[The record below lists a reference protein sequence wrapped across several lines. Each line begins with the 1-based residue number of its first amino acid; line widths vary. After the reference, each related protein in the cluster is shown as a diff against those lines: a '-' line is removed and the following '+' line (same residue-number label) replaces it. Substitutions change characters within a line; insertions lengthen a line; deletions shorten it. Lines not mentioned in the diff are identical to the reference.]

1 MTASPETPGTE
12 TPGTESPRT
21 GTPGTTP
28 EHAIDTDAAVT
39 AVIAGWNDETRDERD
54 PGGTGGSEPTR
65 PLTPPTPP
73 PAPAATTTASSGTA
87 TSNDTAAAASALP
100 RPTVRWGALVWS
112 LLFGALAGSALWLM
126 LDPDRRESTGE
137 WLATLSPLAAALYA
151 VVALGIIVALF
162 GIVGLI
168 RRGEHS
174 RR

>member
-54 PGGTGGSEPTR
+54 PGGTGGSSGSEPTL
-65 PLTPPTPP
+65 PLTPP
-73 PAPAATTTASSGTA
+73 PAPAPTPTSSSGTA
-87 TSNDTAAAASALP
+87 TSIDTATAAPASS

-112 LLFGALAGSALWLM
+112 LLFGALAGTALWVM
-126 LDPDRRESTGE
+126 LDSDRREATGE

-168 RRGEHS
+168 RRGEHAT
-174 RR
+174 R

>member
-1 MTASPETPGTE
+1 M
-12 TPGTESPRT
+12 
-21 GTPGTTP
+21 

-39 AVIAGWNDETRDERD
+39 AVIAGWNDETRNERD
-54 PGGTGGSEPTR
+54 PGGTGASGPTL
-65 PLTPPTPP
+65 PLTPPTPAP
-73 PAPAATTTASSGTA
+73 PATTPSSNGTVSSNG
-87 TSNDTAAAASALP
+87 TSAAASAHP

-112 LLFGALAGSALWLM
+112 LLFGALAGTALWLM
-126 LDPDRRESTGE
+126 LDPDRLDATGE

-151 VVALGIIVALF
+151 LVALGVILALF

>member
-12 TPGTESPRT
+12 TSGSESPRT
-21 GTPGTTP
+21 GTPDTTP

-54 PGGTGGSEPTR
+54 PGGTGASEPML

-73 PAPAATTTASSGTA
+73 PPAPAATYSSGTP
-87 TSNDTAAAASALP
+87 TSNDTATAAPASS

-112 LLFGALAGSALWLM
+112 LLFGALAGTGLWVM
-126 LDPDRRESTGE
+126 LDPDRREATGE